1 VYICDGCVVLAASVI
16 RSGHTARTEFGAI
29 DAVPGEQTGVQCA
42 FCGKHRGQVDRMA
55 TMPEV
60 TLERISASPAICAEC
75 LALCS
80 EIVTE
85 ELGAAPPLS

>member
-1 VYICDGCVVLAASVI
+1 MHA
-16 RSGHTARTEFGAI
+16 
-29 DAVPGEQTGVQCA
+29 TGRL
-42 FCGKHRGQVDRMA
+42 GNGLLA

-80 EIVTE
+80 EIIVE
-85 ELGAAPPLS
+85 ELGAAPLS

>member
-1 VYICDGCVVLAASVI
+1 MHA
-16 RSGHTARTEFGAI
+16 
-29 DAVPGEQTGVQCA
+29 TGRL
-42 FCGKHRGQVDRMA
+42 GNGLLA

>member
-1 VYICDGCVVLAASVI
+1 
-16 RSGHTARTEFGAI
+16 
-29 DAVPGEQTGVQCA
+29 
-42 FCGKHRGQVDRMA
+42 MA

-80 EIVTE
+80 EIIVE
-85 ELGAAPPLS
+85 ELGAAPLS